1 MQKEAM
7 QFSAQV
13 HTVMNSARSAV
24 RCAAIGAHEKIASIL
39 STRMETEKLKLEHG
53 LEQIKSKTLDDIP
66 ERRAYPK
73 IHPRFRNP
81 DPPYQTWSGR
91 GKQPPAR
98 SMLFAICRS
107 LAVSMASY
115 GCCEGAAL
123 V

>member
-1 MQKEAM
+1 MKKTDLDSMSTDELWAL
-7 QFSAQV
+7 
-13 HTVMNSARSAV
+13 
-24 RCAAIGAHEKIASIL
+24 HEKIASILSTRISIL
-39 STRMETEKLKLEHG
+39 STRMETEKLKLEHR

-66 ERRAYPK
+66 ERRAFPK

-91 GKQPPAR
+91 GKQPTAR